1 MNACST
7 LNTPA
12 LNLTQRS
19 YVGSA
24 GSQLLDDMCVPML
37 RVGLTGGI
45 ACGKSSIA
53 DMLMKR
59 GAHYLSADAL
69 AHQVYVPGT
78 ATYDEVVRSFGREI
92 LNEDGTINRGK
103 LANIVFPGRI
113 SELNAIVHPEVVK
126 RQNSWM
132 SEVERS
138 DPHGIAVVEAA
149 LLIEAGAD
157 KDFDKVIVVTC
168 DFEQKVERFARR
180 TNLPLPVARAEVERR
195 SAAQF
200 SDEEKG
206 RRADYIVDNSGSA
219 EDAERQVERI
229 WSELQPFG

>member
-1 MNACST
+1 
-7 LNTPA
+7 
-12 LNLTQRS
+12 
-19 YVGSA
+19 
-24 GSQLLDDMCVPML
+24 ML

-53 DMLMKR
+53 AMLVKR
-59 GAHYLSADAL
+59 GAHFLQADGL
-69 AHQVYVPGT
+69 AHQLYAPGT
-78 ATYDEVVRSFGREI
+78 ATYDKVVRSFGREI
-92 LNEDGTINRGK
+92 LNEDGAINRSK
-103 LANIVFPGRI
+103 LADLVFPSRI
-113 SELNAIVHPEVVK
+113 GELNAIVHPEVVK

-132 SEVERS
+132 SEVEQS

-157 KDFDKVIVVTC
+157 KDFGKVIVVTC

-180 TNLPLPVARAEVERR
+180 ANVPIEVARAEVERR

-200 SDEEKG
+200 SDEEKA

-219 EDAERQVERI
+219 EDMERQVERI
-229 WSELQPFG
+229 WRELQRIESLTTES

>member
-1 MNACST
+1 
-7 LNTPA
+7 
-12 LNLTQRS
+12 
-19 YVGSA
+19 
-24 GSQLLDDMCVPML
+24 ML

-53 DMLMKR
+53 AMLVKR
-59 GAHYLSADAL
+59 GAHFLQADAL
-69 AHQVYVPGT
+69 AHQLYEPGT
-78 ATYDEVVRSFGREI
+78 ATYDEVVRIFGREI
-92 LNEDGTINRGK
+92 LNEDGTINRSK
-103 LANIVFPGRI
+103 LANLVFPARI
-113 SELNAIVHPEVVK
+113 GELNAIVHPEVVK

-132 SEVERS
+132 SEIEQS

-180 TNLPLPVARAEVERR
+180 TNLPLEAARAEVERR

-200 SDEEKG
+200 SDEDKA
-206 RRADYIVDNSGSA
+206 RRADYVIDNSGST
-219 EDAERQVERI
+219 EDAERQVEQI
-229 WSELQPFG
+229 WHELRRVRNRGIALTRDS